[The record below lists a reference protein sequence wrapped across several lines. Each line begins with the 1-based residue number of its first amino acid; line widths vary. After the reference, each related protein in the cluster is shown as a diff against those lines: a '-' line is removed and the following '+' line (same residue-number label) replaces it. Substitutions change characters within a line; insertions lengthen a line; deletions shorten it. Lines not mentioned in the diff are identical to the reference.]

1 MTGRLF
7 SYTFGIH
14 FTRKELNEMK
24 RLYMVGLVLILLMA
38 IAVVSYGA
46 YLNKSGEN
54 QITERMESRTI
65 PLQGARVKF
74 REIHPGLV
82 LETVNL
88 YSEEMADAVALI
100 DGRVEQIFV
109 DKSSIVRR
117 GDVLFTLV
125 NEEIPLKIQ
134 QADSNIAKAEAQL
147 AQAKNNFARYTRLK
161 EKNATSL
168 EKYDEAEAA
177 YRSATANLDAAQ
189 SAKAQLLVQSSRQ
202 DVTAPIDGEVL
213 ILYKQMGSYVTAG
226 TPIALVGNFERLF
239 FSLPLEDQAAR
250 RLSVGAQAELSFSGR
265 ILRKAYDTEYASG
278 NRGGEQIFS
287 VRLRDIMPSLDEPAS
302 LRKVVWEVDNRVG
315 LLEQQTYSGA
325 LLRSVRGQRL
335 LTIPMA
341 ALIDSSRSSVFVVTA
356 ENTLERRPV
365 TTGADDGTY
374 IEILSGLHE
383 GETVVTSAAGGLE
396 SGMKV
401 TVTIGGDDA

>member
-1 MTGRLF
+1 MQ
-7 SYTFGIH
+7 
-14 FTRKELNEMK
+14 

-38 IAVVSYGA
+38 IAMVSYGA

-65 PLQGARVKF
+65 PLQGATVKF

-88 YSEEMADAVALI
+88 YSEDMADAVALI

-109 DKSSIVRR
+109 DKSSQVRR

-125 NEEIPLKIQ
+125 NEEIPLKIR

-177 YRSATANLDAAQ
+177 YSSAVANLDAAQ
-189 SAKAQLLVQSSRQ
+189 AAKAQLLVQSSRQ

-213 ILYKQMGSYVTAG
+213 ILYKQTGAYVQAG
-226 TPIALVGNFERLF
+226 TPIALVGNFERLY
-239 FSLPLEDQAAR
+239 FSLPLEDKAAR
-250 RLSVGAQAELSFSGR
+250 RLSLGVQAELSFSGR

-287 VRLRDIMPSLDEPAS
+287 VRLLEIMPSLDEPAG

-315 LLEQQTYSGA
+315 LLEQQAYSGA
-325 LLRSVRGQRL
+325 LLRSSRSQRL
-335 LTIPMA
+335 LTIPLSS
-341 ALIDSSRSSVFVVTA
+341 LIDSNRSEVFVVTA
-356 ENTLERRPV
+356 ANTLERRNI
-365 TTGADDGTY
+365 TTGADDGNY
-374 IEILSGLHE
+374 IEVVSGLRE

-396 SGMKV
+396 NGMKV

>member
-1 MTGRLF
+1 MQ
-7 SYTFGIH
+7 
-14 FTRKELNEMK
+14 

-38 IAVVSYGA
+38 IAMVSYGA

-65 PLQGARVKF
+65 PLQGATVKF

-88 YSEEMADAVALI
+88 YSEDMADAVALI

-109 DKSSIVRR
+109 DKSSQVRR

-125 NEEIPLKIQ
+125 NEEIPLKIR

-177 YRSATANLDAAQ
+177 YSSAVANLDAAQ
-189 SAKAQLLVQSSRQ
+189 AAKAQLLVQSSRQ

-213 ILYKQMGSYVTAG
+213 ILYKQTGAYVQAG
-226 TPIALVGNFERLF
+226 TPIALVGNFERLY
-239 FSLPLEDQAAR
+239 FSLPLEDKAAR
-250 RLSVGAQAELSFSGR
+250 RLSLGAQAELSFSGR

-287 VRLRDIMPSLDEPAS
+287 VRLREIMPSLDEPAG

-315 LLEQQTYSGA
+315 LLEQQAYSGA
-325 LLRSVRGQRL
+325 LLRSSRSQRL
-335 LTIPMA
+335 LTIPLSS
-341 ALIDSSRSSVFVVTA
+341 LIDSNRSEVFVVTA
-356 ENTLERRPV
+356 ANTLERRNI

-374 IEILSGLHE
+374 IEVVSGLRE

-396 SGMKV
+396 NGMKV

>member
-1 MTGRLF
+1 
-7 SYTFGIH
+7 
-14 FTRKELNEMK
+14 MK
-24 RLYMVGLVLILLMA
+24 RLYMVGLVFILLMA
-38 IAVVSYGA
+38 IGLVSYGA

-74 REIHPGLV
+74 REIYPELI

-88 YSEEMADAVALI
+88 YSEDMADAVALI
-100 DGRVEQIFV
+100 DGRIEQIFV

-147 AQAKNNFARYTRLK
+147 AHAKNNFARYTRLK

-168 EKYDEAEAA
+168 EKFDEAEAN
-177 YRSATANLDAAQ
+177 YRASVANLAEAQAAK
-189 SAKAQLLVQSSRQ
+189 SQLLVQSSRR
-202 DVTAPIDGEVL
+202 DVTAPIDGEIL

-226 TPIALVGNFERLF
+226 TPIALVGNFDRLF
-239 FSLPLEDQAAR
+239 FSLPLEDKVAR
-250 RLSVGAQAELSFSGR
+250 RLSVGAHAELSFSGR

-278 NRGGEQIFS
+278 NRGGDQIFS
-287 VRLRDIMPSLDEPAS
+287 VQLREILPSLDEPAS

-325 LLRSVRGQRL
+325 LLKSVRGQRL
-335 LTIPMA
+335 LTIPIS
-341 ALIDSSRSSVFVVTA
+341 ALIDSSRSVVFVVTA
-356 ENTLERRPV
+356 ESTLERRNV
-365 TTGADDGTY
+365 KTGADDGAY
-374 IEILSGLHE
+374 IEILSGLHD
-383 GETVVTSAAGGLE
+383 GETVVTSAAEGLE
-396 SGMKV
+396 NGMKV
-401 TVTIGGDDA
+401 TVTLGGDDS

>member
-1 MTGRLF
+1 MQ
-7 SYTFGIH
+7 
-14 FTRKELNEMK
+14 

-38 IAVVSYGA
+38 IAMVSYGA

-65 PLQGARVKF
+65 PLQGALVKF

-88 YSEEMADAVALI
+88 YSEDMADAVALI

-109 DKSSIVRR
+109 DKSSKVRR

-125 NEEIPLKIQ
+125 NEEIPLKIR

-177 YRSATANLDAAQ
+177 YSSAVANLDAAQ
-189 SAKAQLLVQSSRQ
+189 AAKAQLLVQSSRQ

-213 ILYKQMGSYVTAG
+213 ILYKQTGAYVQAG
-226 TPIALVGNFERLF
+226 TPIALVGNFDRLF
-239 FSLPLEDQAAR
+239 FSLPLEDKAAR
-250 RLSVGAQAELSFSGR
+250 RLSLGAQAELSFSGR

-278 NRGGEQIFS
+278 NLGGEQIFS
-287 VRLRDIMPSLDEPAS
+287 VQLREIMPSLDEPAG

-315 LLEQQTYSGA
+315 LLEQQAYSGA
-325 LLRSVRGQRL
+325 LLRSSRSQRL
-335 LTIPMA
+335 LTIPISS
-341 ALIDSSRSSVFVVTA
+341 LIDSSRSVVFVVTA
-356 ENTLERRPV
+356 ADTLERRNI

-374 IEILSGLHE
+374 IEVVSGLRE

-396 SGMKV
+396 NGMKV